1 MTQPTRLTALLLA
14 VGLALAGCGDDD
26 EASTGSGGSDDAG
39 SDAASTDAEAA
50 EFPVTLETDGG
61 TIEIAEQPDRIVSLS
76 ATATEMLFA
85 IDAGDQVVAADDQS
99 NYPDDAPTTD
109 LSGLEPNVEA
119 IAGYEPDLVVTSGD
133 PGDVVAGLDTLGIP
147 TLVHPAAVTLDDT
160 YEQITSLGT
169 ATGHAD
175 DAAELV
181 AQMEDDIA
189 ALVEQVPDR
198 VQALTY
204 YHELDSTLYTVTS
217 ETFIGELYALAGLE
231 NVADPADDGSA
242 GGYPQLSPE
251 FLVQADPDI
260 IFLADTKCCGQDA
273 TTVAA
278 RPGWADLT
286 AVTEGNVVELDDDI
300 ASRWGP
306 RVVDLLETI
315 VQASEGS
322 PEPVER

>member
-1 MTQPTRLTALLLA
+1 
-14 VGLALAGCGDDD
+14 
-26 EASTGSGGSDDAG
+26 
-39 SDAASTDAEAA
+39 
-50 EFPVTLETDGG
+50 
-61 TIEIAEQPDRIVSLS
+61 
-76 ATATEMLFA
+76 MLFA
-85 IDAGDQVVAADDQS
+85 MDAGDQVVAVDDQS

-133 PGDVVAGLDTLGIP
+133 PGDVVAGLETLGVP
-147 TLVHPAAVTLDDT
+147 TLVHPAATTLDDT

-175 DAAELV
+175 EAAELV
-181 AQMEDDIA
+181 GQMEDDIA

-204 YHELDSTLYTVTS
+204 YHELDSTLFTVTS

-251 FLVQADPDI
+251 FLVQADPDM

-315 VQASEGS
+315 VQASEGIS
-322 PEPVER
+322 EPVER

>member
-1 MTQPTRLTALLLA
+1 MTQPTRLTGLLLA

-26 EASTGSGGSDDAG
+26 GSTDAVGSDDAG
-39 SDAASTDAEAA
+39 TDAASGDAEA
-50 EFPVTLETDGG
+50 EFPVTIETDGG
-61 TIEIAEQPDRIVSLS
+61 TVEIAEQPDRIVSLS

-85 IDAGDQVVAADDQS
+85 VDAGDQVVAVDDQS

-133 PGDVVAGLDTLGIP
+133 PGDVVAGLETLGVP
-147 TLVHPAAVTLDDT
+147 TLVHPAATTLDDT

-175 DAAELV
+175 EAAELV
-181 AQMEDDIA
+181 GQMEDDIA

-204 YHELDSTLYTVTS
+204 YHELDSTLFTVTS